1 MVMNDRLLM
10 VMVMVMIMMVRTLL
24 VVIVVMVTSNKS
36 LHLLSTTSLNI
47 LWAFRERIRSFIY
60 DAVSDLMHN

>member
-24 VVIVVMVTSNKS
+24 VVIVVMVTSNNS
-36 LHLLSTTSLNI
+36 LHLLSTTVLNI
-47 LWAFRERIRSFIY
+47 LDGGFS
-60 DAVSDLMHN
+60 